1 MLILSFLIGFALRFY
16 PEIHMFLR
24 SPLNLIPIE
33 WAQPDVFNALYIMTI
48 KKISK
53 ICIVTSKNI
62 SKELKIIKSNSTA
75 ITKEFEALSQGLM
88 WYNALNIRC
97 RERFHRS
104 KLNLHEL
111 YITHR

>member
-53 ICIVTSKNI
+53 ICIVTSKKHIQGAQDN
-62 SKELKIIKSNSTA
+62 KKQLNSNNEGIRSV
-75 ITKEFEALSQGLM
+75 EPRLNVVQRFEYSMQRAVPQ
-88 WYNALNIRC
+88 I
-97 RERFHRS
+97 
-104 KLNLHEL
+104 
-111 YITHR
+111 